1 MDKKIA
7 IPSPGGAVAAG
18 CESTDIATDKALAG
32 EVISC
37 SGSVIPRKRKPI
49 DWWDASGRK

>member
-1 MDKKIA
+1 MDEKIA

>member
-32 EVISC
+32 ESINLVGES
-37 SGSVIPRKRKPI
+37 SSLKPR
-49 DWWDASGRK
+49 